1 MCARPLTGHTC
12 GDGRMDTAEKE
23 AEKMSWSAETKMRR
37 DSGVSW
43 LLLGCLLFLRFP
55 WIMLGKFVFPEEAME
70 FTVIY
75 ELGTYLLTG
84 LLILIERSRLAEYHI
99 DMLALALLL
108 GAPLSVLIGTAMGGY
123 GLPGGQEGKAV
134 LAGLLLFALVLWR
147 PVLPQ
152 QRVEQTA
159 LHIGAAVLTGAAL
172 AVVSGFLLAFQ
183 IPSVTE
189 GTAEALSVGRSPY
202 AVVYQLDFAAVAEEP
217 LFRGFLW
224 GKLRARGWKES
235 RIWLF
240 QALLF
245 VVGHLYYV
253 GSANI
258 SAFLVVPL
266 GALILGLSAWRTRSV
281 GTSMIAHGI
290 TNAFGNT
297 LAHVFCGIVR

>member
-1 MCARPLTGHTC
+1 
-12 GDGRMDTAEKE
+12 
-23 AEKMSWSAETKMRR
+23 MSRSTETKTERGS
-37 DSGVSW
+37 DVFW
-43 LLLGCLLFLRFP
+43 LLLGGLLFLRFP
-55 WIMLGKFVFPEEAME
+55 WIMLGKFVFPENAMG

-84 LLILIERSRLAEYHI
+84 LLVFIERRRLAEYHI
-99 DMLALALLL
+99 DMLALVLLL
-108 GAPLSVLIGTAMGGY
+108 GAPFAVLIGTAMGEY
-123 GLPGGQEGKAV
+123 DLPGQEYKAI
-134 LAGLLLFALVLWR
+134 LAGVLLLALALWR
-147 PVLPQ
+147 PDLP
-152 QRVEQTA
+152 RLGVGQTA
-159 LHIGAAVLTGAAL
+159 LHVGAGVLIGAAL
-172 AVVSGFLLAFQ
+172 ALGSGFLLIFQ
-183 IPSVTE
+183 MPPDTKGSV
-189 GTAEALSVGRSPY
+189 AALSAGKSLY

-224 GKLRARGWKES
+224 GRLRVRGWKES

-253 GSANI
+253 GTANI

-266 GALILGLSAWRTRSV
+266 GALIFGLSAWRTRSV

-297 LAHVFCGIVR
+297 LANVFCGIVR